1 MPITTEDFHSSL
13 YDLLRTKGYQ
23 PIPLDSKGKTSPF
36 YPEADVFKFSF
47 IKDGKKYGD
56 VWATVDNGLKLVLYY
71 DDEVSSS
78 PSSDTKGVDVGD
90 SWPALLKHLKRWAQ
104 RRQLGF
110 ELKNKDHL
118 VSDMQ
123 QREFMRKK
131 EQLGEGYYPMGK
143 KASYNDTIPQVKIVI
158 QHSKQL
164 GEGEQRF
171 RHVEKIFVENTE
183 GERFAVPTKK
193 PGLAKIY
200 ARHVAEGG
208 TPYDDRGRHL
218 TTLIEEYTKMVGF
231 MRATKNGEFSEAVQP
246 VVEAGRN
253 HFTSLRETLSKLVG
267 HRGYHNYFDSWT
279 PVLNEEQEDSNI
291 ATLFTKQ
298 QLDPR
303 IASCIPILSKI
314 ARVDEA
320 KPVKELDDWADEVIS
335 ETTGLPPASLP
346 RNVSYRDKKKM
357 LQHLQGELEGHR
369 AEKGKEAA
377 LAHYK
382 NQLKHD
388 EGVAE
393 GASERKASERAER
406 AWNKGKRGEDFI
418 KRFGQSEFD
427 RLTKKSSERAERAWN
442 GGVSDEDFIKQF
454 GKSEFD
460 RLTKKYGDGSIPVP
474 DLHGYTPREPTDP
487 KVRLHRGLD
496 GPGAKLKA
504 IIKKVNDQGVAE
516 GTLSEFAIDPQ
527 FLPDEPEHIVRF
539 RAFAIRRAESILSKH
554 GDLTQDQLRKKL
566 DNDGPLQAL
575 RQDTII
581 GEDDEYEECINYA
594 IKITKPQVS
603 EGEVVEFS
611 LPKAIQNLALEW
623 VEYTYLEDGP
633 EQKRIE
639 NELSKKGFDIDFSYD
654 GNALLLTHSKTGK
667 EFLVQIPEKMQ
678 ELAEGWDEDSYIERR
693 RARKYGYDTGLERE
707 YRDLEAHDRAMAARD
722 AKEKEKTTPPSTSQQ
737 NLEEGKMANM
747 ALSSIL
753 GLSGIAGGL
762 AASKHS
768 AQAQQTPPEY
778 HQQIQNID
786 PWQKVN
792 NEAWAIVKQK
802 IQNGK
807 LNGSNYNSIISSAVR
822 TATKNNANIIDDNAD
837 FSSHMYAAEASL
849 RSRISGLIAQKHGG
863 NWEGSGTQFDREVS
877 NLSRSASSSAKPA
890 NSTTSDHTVHQSREL
905 PEIWEDELDEGKLS
919 KLLGAA
925 GLAGAMALGGG
936 GAQAQDY
943 SPAYDQQPASIQ
955 QVDAKQEINS
965 AALSNLKEK
974 IASNQVKDHSS
985 LMQAIEDS
993 AVEAAKD
1000 IFGSD
1005 QSYSFAQPAQKY
1017 LEMQV
1022 MKIIAQQQGQKYPS
1036 GNMKEYIHHLQ
1047 NWARNTHE
1055 SLNPQQKRVGQL
1067 GPLEKAKTISPVLG
1081 EPEKSHPFQGKLVGA
1096 SESIDPELKRIK
1108 TLLNHNKE

>member
-279 PVLNEEQEDSNI
+279 PVLNEEQGDENI

-320 KPVKELDDWADEVIS
+320 KPVKELDNWAEEMIS
-335 ETTGLPPASLP
+335 ETTGLEMPPP
-346 RNVSYRDKKKM
+346 KNPKNVTYRDKKAALK
-357 LQHLQGELEGHR
+357 HYGAELSQHR
-369 AEKGKEAA
+369 AGKEKEAA

-393 GASERKASERAER
+393 GHADQQRKIFKKNGKPVGEVGIDRESSPGVGQWYMKCYLNGIDNAGYDSYEEAVAE
-406 AWNKGKRGEDFI
+406 
-418 KRFGQSEFD
+418 
-427 RLTKKSSERAERAWN
+427 
-442 GGVSDEDFIKQF
+442 
-454 GKSEFD
+454 
-460 RLTKKYGDGSIPVP
+460 
-474 DLHGYTPREPTDP
+474 
-487 KVRLHRGLD
+487 
-496 GPGAKLKA
+496 LKHCL
-504 IIKKVNDQGVAE
+504 KQGVAE

-611 LPKAIQNLALEW
+611 LPQAIQNLALEW